1 MTAPVPSAE
10 RPGNALGLPQRPF
23 RSLTTN
29 VFQLVEQ
36 LPAEVHDTFAL
47 PSLPPTPNWCA
58 RPHRPFTSLT
68 TNAGWPP
75 PAAQFSGPE
84 HDREPTLRG
93 DRGLLALKTVTRRLH
108 RPFFSL
114 VTKA

>member
-10 RPGNALGLPQRPF
+10 RPGSAMALPQWPF
-23 RSLTTN
+23 RSLATN
-29 VFQLVEQ
+29 VFQLAEQ
-36 LPAEVHDTFAL
+36 LPAEAHDTFAL
-47 PSLPPTPNWCA
+47 PSLPLTPNWCA
-58 RPHRPFTSLT
+58 RPHRPLTSLT
-68 TNAGWPP
+68 TNAGLPP

-84 HDREPTLRG
+84 HDKEPTLTA

-108 RPFFSL
+108 RPFFSR